1 MQMEQ
6 WENGCLT
13 ILLSDRELS
22 GMGVRFP
29 DMDCREPATR
39 QALRTLLKNAYAQ
52 AGVPPAQRIQIE
64 ALPVASGCLLL
75 VTPLVHRRIIR
86 LRRMEKPRIYAVA
99 GTDNLLRLAEALRR
113 WREAPPL
120 LASSLY
126 RLGKEYRLVVY
137 PAHTPSRLWLILSEF
152 GRPAGQGDIAAAV
165 VEEHGRPLAQGDALE
180 RLMVGATP
188 PVE

>member
-39 QALRTLLKNAYAQ
+39 KVLRALLENAYAQ
-52 AGVPPAQRIQIE
+52 AGVPPAKRLQIE

-75 VTPLVHRRIIR
+75 VTPLARRRAIR
-86 LRRMEKPRIYAVA
+86 MRRKEKPRIYAVA
-99 GTDNLLRLAEALRR
+99 DTDDLLRLAEALRR
-113 WREAPPL
+113 WHEVPPL

-126 RLGKEYRLVVY
+126 RWDKEYRLVVY
-137 PAHTPSRLWLILSEF
+137 PARTPSRLWLILSEF
-152 GRPAGQGDIAAAV
+152 GRPVGQGDVPTAV
-165 VEEHGRPLAQGDALE
+165 VEEHGRLLARGDALE
-180 RLMVGATP
+180 QLMTATP
-188 PVE
+188 PMVG